1 MRYLNNIIK
10 KSSIIIIAII
20 INLSFT
26 SISFSQWA
34 SDQWLENPVGDE
46 IFNTYLDFFVYEDQL
61 DFKLNIRETSN
72 NDGIYK
78 ERITFQSTNDMDVT
92 ADYYRPQGTST
103 DNKRPHVIVVHGG
116 SPNGKDGM
124 YNRVVK
130 GLIRSGMNVLAIDL
144 LHFGERKTGLL
155 TSFKN
160 DDKARNLYNRKSFYL
175 EWVIQTTKDVR
186 RSVDLLL
193 NHYKASP
200 KSIAYLGISR
210 GAEMGFIV
218 TGVEKRFSAVAL
230 LISGHF
236 DALETGHLAAAC
248 PANYVGRI
256 APTPTFLLNGKYDSD
271 YDAEKSVKPLHK
283 LFNGKTDIH
292 WMDSGHTVSK
302 DSLQLLQ
309 GWLVETLL

>member
-1 MRYLNNIIK
+1 MRNVNKIINILPK
-10 KSSIIIIAII
+10 LLTVLLFNIAIV
-20 INLSFT
+20 NT
-26 SISFSQWA
+26 SFSQWE
-34 SDQWLENPVGDE
+34 SDQWLEKPVSDE
-46 IFNTYLDFFVYEDQL
+46 VFSTYLDFFEYEKEL
-61 DFKLNIRETSN
+61 PFKLNVREVIN

-78 ERITFQSTNDMDVT
+78 ERITYQSTDGMDVT
-92 ADYYRPQGTST
+92 ADYYRPQGRNLSN
-103 DNKRPHVIVVHGG
+103 DRPHIIVVHGG
-116 SPNGKDGM
+116 SPSGKDGT

-130 GLIRSGMNVLAIDL
+130 GLIRKGMNVLAIDL

-155 TSFKN
+155 TTFKN
-160 DDKARNLYNRKSFYL
+160 DDKAKNLYNRKSFYL
-175 EWVIQTTKDVR
+175 EWVVQTTKDVS
-186 RSVDLLL
+186 RSIDLLI
-193 NHYKASP
+193 NHYNASS

-256 APTPTFLLNGKYDSD
+256 SPTPTFLLNGKYDSD

-283 LFNGKTDIH
+283 LFGINTDKH
-292 WMDSGHTVSK
+292 WMVSGHSITK
-302 DSLQLLQ
+302 EGFALTTTWLATNLL
-309 GWLVETLL
+309 